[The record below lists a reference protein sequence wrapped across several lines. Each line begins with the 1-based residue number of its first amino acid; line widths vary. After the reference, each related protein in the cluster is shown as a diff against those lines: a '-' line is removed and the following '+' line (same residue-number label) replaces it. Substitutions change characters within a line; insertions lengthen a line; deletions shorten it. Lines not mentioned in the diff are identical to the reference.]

1 MMTPV
6 SAGSGPIYAMRG
18 LFSGDIF
25 VGAKVSRR
33 RHTVSVQRDDGTI
46 IYRQTGDV
54 MKL

>member
-1 MMTPV
+1 MAVFLSSMMTPL

-33 RHTVSVQRDDGTI
+33 RHYLVSA
-46 IYRQTGDV
+46 TG
-54 MKL
+54 MTEQ